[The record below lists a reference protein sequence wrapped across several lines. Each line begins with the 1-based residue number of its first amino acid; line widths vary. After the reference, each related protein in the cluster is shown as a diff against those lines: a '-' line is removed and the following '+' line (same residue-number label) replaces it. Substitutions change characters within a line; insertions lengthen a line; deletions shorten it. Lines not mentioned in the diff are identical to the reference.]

1 MFVVSAQL
9 WIYGSGSAGDKF
21 LSNIKKETKKK
32 GKWERNLQ
40 REKWPKSSVLFFFLW
55 RLHSLWNRSRRT
67 REYIRK
73 EDCTK
78 SWVIIHNKQ
87 TAVERKIR
95 RRSSTPKRTT
105 KMRCGIAH
113 TTHNKKRLGRWT
125 RTWESVSSLHSTSTD
140 IKTCSLFTTTNYHS
154 VFLPLNWNERK
165 NNIRTKNVS
174 GIPSWKRI
182 AFWGTLFWSIKKR
195 ERQTK
200 NKKIR
205 KGRLSAI
212 FTFLVCKRIGGCCGG
227 ACATNPISIDRV
239 FELKE

>member
-1 MFVVSAQL
+1 MK
-9 WIYGSGSAGDKF
+9 GSS
-21 LSNIKKETKKK
+21 IKETLLALFFSRLLQPHKNYFFVSCVPVCLLLAPSFGFTGPEVPAISFCQILKKK
-32 GKWERNLQ
+32 QKKRKMRKKSPK
-40 REKWPKSSVLFFFLW
+40 REMTKKLRPIFFLW

-165 NNIRTKNVS
+165 NNNRTKNVS

-182 AFWGTLFWSIKKR
+182 AFWGTLFWSVN
-195 ERQTK
+195 Q
-200 NKKIR
+200 N
-205 KGRLSAI
+205 A
-212 FTFLVCKRIGGCCGG
+212 
-227 ACATNPISIDRV
+227 
-239 FELKE
+239 